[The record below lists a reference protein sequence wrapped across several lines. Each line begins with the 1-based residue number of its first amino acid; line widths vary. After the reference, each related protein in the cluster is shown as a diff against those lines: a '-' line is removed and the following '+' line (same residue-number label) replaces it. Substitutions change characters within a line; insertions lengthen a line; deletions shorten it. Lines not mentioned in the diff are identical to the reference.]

1 MSSCVLAVIIISVND
16 KEWMDME
23 NSKTWLY
30 EFYVKHTN
38 GFFHQLQAFLVDS
51 TRAHITD
58 DAKK

>member
-1 MSSCVLAVIIISVND
+1 MIIISVDD

-23 NSKTWLY
+23 KSKKLLY
-30 EFYVKHTN
+30 EFYVKHTD

-51 TRAHITD
+51 MRAHITD